1 MQPVSYRIHPFTLL
15 LLFFGLVYIIVTRH
29 ATSTLTQAALRQPM
43 PAIAV
48 LDASGT
54 TISSD
59 TMTGRPVIYV
69 LWASWCPPCRAELPV
84 LQALAPQ
91 LSEAG
96 IRLVLVNQGE
106 DAQEVIPWLAARH
119 ITMPAWFDAQSAFAT
134 ALQAHDLPSMVFV
147 NGDGNVDFIYRG
159 PVTHD
164 IIKTMQSTWE
174 SQAGTR

>member
-1 MQPVSYRIHPFTLL
+1 MQPVSYRIHPLTLL
-15 LLFFGLVYIIVTRH
+15 LIGLGLVYIIMTRH
-29 ATSTLTQAALRQPM
+29 AESPPTLAALRQPM

-48 LDASGT
+48 RDASGN

-59 TMTGRPVIYV
+59 AMTGRPVMYV

-91 LSEAG
+91 LTDAG
-96 IRLVLVNQGE
+96 IQIVLVNQGE
-106 DAQEVIPWLAARH
+106 DAQVVVPWLTAQH
-119 ITMPAWFDAQSAFAT
+119 ITLPVWFDAQSVFAT
-134 ALQAHDLPSMVFV
+134 AFQAHDLPSTIFV
-147 NGDGNVDFIYRG
+147 NADGNVDLVYRG

-164 IIKTMQSTWE
+164 IIQTMQATWE